1 MNAKTNAT
9 LEDDEDEV
17 EVAAAHEE
25 IANEVV
31 AAADMAKEDRPR
43 VIEKI
48 VEKIIEK
55 PMRRRLPDTRRSITH
70 HFNVAGHEGYLTVG
84 MYETGG
90 PGELFITMSKEGST
104 IGGLMDSLGTAIS
117 VALQYGVP
125 IESLVSKFAYQRF
138 EPQGIT
144 TNRDI
149 PFAKSLVDYIFQW
162 MGMQFIEGYREA
174 NLPNRT
180 STSTLPS
187 NQEPMKRTTPVKE
200 DTRWS
205 EQTQEVTAVTPR
217 NSTTTDFG
225 GITPKTKPE
234 KAKTDAMIVQERY
247 DRVSVQSSEGNVQVE
262 EMTMQSSLSQSNAK
276 MQGDAPACPS
286 CGAITVRNGTCYKCM
301 NCGDSLGCS

>member
-1 MNAKTNAT
+1 MGNSVLKQNALYRDGCK
-9 LEDDEDEV
+9 LSQPLKRKIRCYPIDDEEDEV
-17 EVAAAHEE
+17 EIAAAHDE

-31 AAADMAKEDRPR
+31 AAADMAKEDQPR

-162 MGMQFIEGYREA
+162 MGMQFIEGYKEA
-174 NLPNRT
+174 NLPNRAA
-180 STSTLPS
+180 TSTLP
-187 NQEPMKRTTPVKE
+187 NQEQVRPTTQTTTVKE

-205 EQTQEVTAVTPR
+205 GQEPSDTTTTPRDSVTTGTWWHYAKGGTQER
-217 NSTTTDFG
+217 RRQ
-225 GITPKTKPE
+225 K
-234 KAKTDAMIVQERY
+234 
-247 DRVSVQSSEGNVQVE
+247 
-262 EMTMQSSLSQSNAK
+262 L
-276 MQGDAPACPS
+276 
-286 CGAITVRNGTCYKCM
+286 
-301 NCGDSLGCS
+301 

>member
-1 MNAKTNAT
+1 
-9 LEDDEDEV
+9 
-17 EVAAAHEE
+17 
-25 IANEVV
+25 
-31 AAADMAKEDRPR
+31 
-43 VIEKI
+43 
-48 VEKIIEK
+48 
-55 PMRRRLPDTRRSITH
+55 
-70 HFNVAGHEGYLTVG
+70 

-162 MGMQFIEGYREA
+162 MGMQFIEGYKEA
-174 NLPNRT
+174 NLPNRAA
-180 STSTLPS
+180 TSTLP
-187 NQEPMKRTTPVKE
+187 NQETIKQPAQTTIVKE

-205 EQTQEVTAVTPR
+205 GQLLSDTVTTPR
-217 NSTTTDFG
+217 DSVTTGLG
-225 GITPKTKPE
+225 GITPKVNTE
-234 KAKTDAMIVQERY
+234 SAKTETVVVQQTY
-247 DRVSVQSSEGNVQVE
+247 DHVRMQTSEGELLQIE

-301 NCGDSLGCS
+301 NCGESLGCS